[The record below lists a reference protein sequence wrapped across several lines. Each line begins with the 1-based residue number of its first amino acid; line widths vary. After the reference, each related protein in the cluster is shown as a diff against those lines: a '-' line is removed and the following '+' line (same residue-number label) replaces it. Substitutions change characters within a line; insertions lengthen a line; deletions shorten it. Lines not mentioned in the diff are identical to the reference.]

1 MELRHLRYFVAIA
14 ESLSF
19 TKAAATLHVAQPAL
33 SRQMRD
39 LEDELGVRLLERNSR
54 AVCLTP
60 AGETFVNEAR
70 AVLSRAE
77 AAVAAV
83 RKTAK
88 TEVIHIGYAPTLAS
102 PHLPAAI
109 ERWTALHPN
118 ARAELHDLSTTEMVA
133 GLRAGK
139 LDLAIGAEPG
149 DRPDGTEC
157 LTLREESWLLALPP
171 RHALASS
178 PAISAS
184 KLAGL
189 PLLTFSAADYP
200 EYRDRVSAWLHG
212 QGLEFAPVQECDGIM
227 SLIAAIESGT
237 GAAFVSD
244 SLACLFPR
252 RVPLRKIKPAPPR
265 FPVALTWRP
274 QKASP
279 LVRDF
284 VESITPR

>member
-19 TKAAATLHVAQPAL
+19 TKAAASLRVAQPAL

-39 LEDELGVRLLERNSR
+39 LEGELGVRLLERNSR

-60 AGETFVNEAR
+60 AGETFVSEAR

-118 ARAELHDLSTTEMVA
+118 ARAELHDLSTMEMVA

-139 LDLAIGAEPG
+139 LDLAIGAEPI

-171 RHALASS
+171 RHVLASS
-178 PAISAS
+178 PAIFAS

-200 EYRDRVSAWLHG
+200 EYHDRVAAWLRD
-212 QGLEFAPVQECDGIM
+212 QGLKFEPVQECDGIM

-252 RVPLRKIKPAPPR
+252 RVPLRKIKPAPLR

-274 QKASP
+274 HKASP

-284 VESITPR
+284 VESIVPR